1 MDTIVESSSILPE
14 EMSWH
19 QEPWFSVQQTI
30 LETGE
35 YRERF
40 LGQRRDTLLCHSEKK
55 KCPYKNVNL
64 ITSNKFL
71 FSIPYLKKNLG
82 FFT

>member
-55 KCPYKNVNL
+55 CPYKNVNL

>member
-30 LETGE
+30 LETEE

-40 LGQRRDTLLCHSEKK
+40 LGQRIDTLLCHSEKK
-55 KCPYKNVNL
+55 MPV
-64 ITSNKFL
+64 
-71 FSIPYLKKNLG
+71 
-82 FFT
+82 